1 MKQIIYE
8 DCNNN
13 VSFLKG
19 LFEKIQ
25 RLSDEEINWRISNLE
40 FIPIYKGDFY
50 NGVPNQEMEKV
61 YDFQRKAMEEY
72 VINISNSIFMELL
85 VNIKTIYEGIFIGKI
100 RGEQIKIKIFDG
112 DIIEIE
118 GFFENII
125 VL

>member
-1 MKQIIYE
+1 MYE

-19 LFEKIQ
+19 LFEEIQ

-50 NGVPNQEMEKV
+50 NGVPNQEMDKV
-61 YDFQRKAMEEY
+61 YDFQRKALEEY
-72 VINISNSIFMELL
+72 VIHMSNSIFMELL
-85 VNIKTIYEGIFIGKI
+85 VNIKTIYEGVFIGNI

-118 GFFENII
+118 GFFENI
-125 VL
+125 VAL

>member
-50 NGVPNQEMEKV
+50 NGVPNQEMDKV
-61 YDFQRKAMEEY
+61 YDFQRKALEEY
-72 VINISNSIFMELL
+72 VIHMSNSIFMESL
-85 VNIKTIYEGIFIGKI
+85 VNIKTIYEGVFIGNI

-118 GFFENII
+118 GFFENM
-125 VL
+125 VAL

>member
-1 MKQIIYE
+1 MKQIMYE

-50 NGVPNQEMEKV
+50 KGVPNQEMEKV
-61 YDFQRKAMEEY
+61 YDFQRKAIEEY

-85 VNIKTIYEGIFIGKI
+85 VNIKTICEGIFIGQI
-100 RGEQIKIKIFDG
+100 RGEQIKMKIFDG
-112 DIIEIE
+112 DLIEIE

>member
-1 MKQIIYE
+1 MKQIMYE

-61 YDFQRKAMEEY
+61 YDFQRKAIEEY

-85 VNIKTIYEGIFIGKI
+85 VNIKTIYEGVFIGKI

-118 GFFENII
+118 GFFENI
-125 VL
+125 VAL

>member
-50 NGVPNQEMEKV
+50 NGVPNQEMDKV
-61 YDFQRKAMEEY
+61 YDFQRKALEEY
-72 VINISNSIFMELL
+72 VIHMSNSIFMESL
-85 VNIKTIYEGIFIGKI
+85 VNIKTIYEGVFIGNI

-118 GFFENII
+118 GFFENI
-125 VL
+125 VAL

>member
-1 MKQIIYE
+1 MYE

-13 VSFLKG
+13 VSFLKE

-25 RLSDEEINWRISNLE
+25 KLSDEEINWRISNLE

-50 NGVPNQEMEKV
+50 NGVSNQEMEKV
-61 YDFQRKAMEEY
+61 YDFQRKALEEY

-85 VNIKTIYEGIFIGKI
+85 VNIKTIYEGIFIGNI

-118 GFFENII
+118 GFFENIV

>member
-1 MKQIIYE
+1 MKQVMYE

-13 VSFLKG
+13 VSFLKE

-25 RLSDEEINWRISNLE
+25 KLSDEEINWRISNLE

-50 NGVPNQEMEKV
+50 NGVSNQEMEKV
-61 YDFQRKAMEEY
+61 YDFQRKALEEY

-85 VNIKTIYEGIFIGKI
+85 VNIKTIYEGIFIGNI
-100 RGEQIKIKIFDG
+100 RGEQKKIKIFDG

-118 GFFENII
+118 GFFENIV

>member
-1 MKQIIYE
+1 MYE

-61 YDFQRKAMEEY
+61 YDFQRKAIEEY

-85 VNIKTIYEGIFIGKI
+85 VNIKTIYEGVFIGKI

-118 GFFENII
+118 GFFENI
-125 VL
+125 VAL

>member
-1 MKQIIYE
+1 MKQVMYE

-13 VSFLKG
+13 VSFLKE

-25 RLSDEEINWRISNLE
+25 KLSDEEINWRISNLE

-50 NGVPNQEMEKV
+50 NGVSNQEMEKV
-61 YDFQRKAMEEY
+61 YDFQRKALEEY

-85 VNIKTIYEGIFIGKI
+85 VNIKTIYEGIFIGNI

-118 GFFENII
+118 GFFENIV